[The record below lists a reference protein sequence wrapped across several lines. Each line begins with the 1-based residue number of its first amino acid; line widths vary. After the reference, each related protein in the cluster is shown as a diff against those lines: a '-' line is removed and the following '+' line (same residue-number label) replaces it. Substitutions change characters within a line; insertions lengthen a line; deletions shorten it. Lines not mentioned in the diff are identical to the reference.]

1 MLWET
6 EIMMVTLSSITIIHL
21 SKEKQASF
29 FELQLKPTD
38 CIVTEFVLV
47 SEQRYLQRTFE
58 AVSIGLFWEAATEKR
73 NKAVFRNIFL
83 IRVYYDMSVKCPTK
97 GIYGKMKRL
106 RAATYPFTLSI
117 STWESAHWVH
127 VSMEKYGSC

>member
-38 CIVTEFVLV
+38 
-47 SEQRYLQRTFE
+47 
-58 AVSIGLFWEAATEKR
+58 
-73 NKAVFRNIFL
+73 
-83 IRVYYDMSVKCPTK
+83 
-97 GIYGKMKRL
+97 
-106 RAATYPFTLSI
+106 
-117 STWESAHWVH
+117 
-127 VSMEKYGSC
+127 